1 MDTID
6 CIKSRRSIRK
16 FLPNKI
22 PESVLY
28 EILDAAN
35 AAPCAGNLQCWR
47 FLIIEHEAQKKVI
60 AKAALEQD
68 WIATAPVVI
77 LILSDNKA
85 LKEEYGERGEK
96 CYDSQ
101 NAALA
106 TENLMLAAWN
116 FGIGSTFVGAF
127 TEAKLRKEFRI
138 PDHIKI
144 HAVIPLGYPAE
155 MPSPLGKIEMHD
167 LTHIEHWGKGVSAK
181 REAKEGLIYPT
192 AEAPR
197 IAEKLGEK
205 ARKHAKRIKEK
216 IKERVKRK
224 LRK

>member
-22 PESVLY
+22 PEPVLY

-47 FLIIEHEAQKKVI
+47 FLIIEKEDAKKII
-60 AKAALEQD
+60 AKSALDQD
-68 WIATAPVVI
+68 WIATAPVVVI
-77 LILSDNKA
+77 VLSDSKA
-85 LKEEYGERGEK
+85 LKGEYGERGEK

-106 TENLMLAAWN
+106 IENLMLAAWN

-138 PDHIKI
+138 PDSIKV
-144 HAVIPLGYPAE
+144 HAVIPLGYPFE
-155 MPSPLGKIEMHD
+155 MPRPLGKIDVHD
-167 LTHIEHWGKGVSAK
+167 LTHVEHWGREVSLA
-181 REAKEGLIYPT
+181 REAKEGLIYPGV
-192 AEAPR
+192 EAPR
-197 IAEKLGEK
+197 IGEKLEEK
-205 ARKHAKRIKEK
+205 AKTKAKELKK
-216 IKERVKRK
+216 ALASK
-224 LRK
+224 LKKK